1 MQPARLKTT
10 MKILISYAH
19 SDLEHYTSLMKHLT
33 TVDKLVEAWEDS
45 RLQATPDCVRALD
58 TKLSDCCLMVL
69 LISPAFME
77 SSFITRHELQTLFRQ
92 HEERGMKFL
101 PILLQASDL
110 NSLPFNKLSI
120 LPKGLVPIEKSLY
133 PSEEWKVIARYIH
146 SQIQELPNPQKTV
159 LSRLLA
165 LENLPQPSTRVIG
178 RIDELQVID
187 RGFNDKQTNII
198 SIIGDSGV
206 GKSALVYEWLERLKP
221 RYGDAKCVF
230 TWSFQNQ
237 CNRNVYAES
246 SDRFFERVLAFYGY
260 QETAPLSIEAKA
272 QQLVTYLRHAPVIL
286 VLDGLEPLQHMKDK
300 IYSQVGQ
307 LADTGLKILLH
318 KLQQQPLGK
327 NSIVLLTSRVPL
339 TDAEATLRYCHYFNL
354 SPLSVGDGAIFLESL
369 GSKGLPRHLTSLSRQ
384 CRGYPLALLLLANF
398 LKTFHESDCTVGEK
412 LLEKIDSLNN
422 PTLSLLQFYE
432 TAWAEDAPERLLL
445 QLLGLLDRRMR
456 SGEKVELEV
465 KLNAVQ
471 VLKHLPDEDNFR
483 VSQYLRTLGLL
494 CQEITHQEQERY
506 DTHPLIRH
514 YFSQQLRQRHPESW
528 QQAHRILFQYFQG
541 VPTQEYPDN
550 LRDLI
555 PLYEAVQHGCMAGE
569 YSLALQLFRHRIWR
583 EDVAYTARELGVLG
597 QDLATLSHFFIEHWK
612 IPAASLSVDEKLWLC
627 STVSFYLI
635 ALERLSEA
643 FDTLQLAIEYYQIQ
657 KRWDDAAIYT
667 RKMARLYL
675 AEGDTSEALGLAQHA
690 AQMKNCDPA
699 QQNLNQA
706 CMAMMLHQCGAIPN
720 ALTIFKNLPP
730 LSGIYVAKQVNL
742 QLACSDEVEAREALL
757 MRLQSEQQRVFSNLL
772 DQAFQRLALAK
783 LLFSLKRYEEAHP
796 AFEQAIETVRKLNT
810 TIDLPEFLLAYAN
823 FHRQQGNFEHSLLL
837 LQEVLEITERC
848 AMPLYRI
855 ETYILRANVLL
866 DKKYRKVSLRKASL
880 PASLNFSQQDH
891 SVQDAVEAYQAAEKI
906 MSAQAYRLAAAPLAL
921 LKARLAYYQN
931 RFQEVHPALSTAQ
944 NLILKW
950 GQEGLLSEWEQLR
963 FELV

>member
-1 MQPARLKTT
+1 

-19 SDLEHYTSLMKHLT
+19 SDLEHHTSLMKHLAT
-33 TVDKLVEAWEDS
+33 LDKVVEVWEES
-45 RLQATPDCVRALD
+45 RLQTTPDCVSTLD
-58 TKLSDCCLMVL
+58 AQLSHCRLMVL
-69 LISPAFME
+69 LLSPAFME
-77 SSFITRHELQTLFRQ
+77 SPFITRHELVTMFKK
-92 HEERGMKFL
+92 HEERGVKFL
-101 PILLQASDL
+101 PVLLRASDL
-110 NSLPFNKLSI
+110 NSLPFNKLSV

-133 PSEEWKVIARYIH
+133 PNEEWKVIAQYILNEIKE
-146 SQIQELPNPQKTV
+146 QPTPQKTI

-198 SIIGDSGV
+198 SIIGNSGV
-206 GKSALVYEWLERLKP
+206 GKSALVYEWLDRLKP

-237 CNRNVYAES
+237 CNRNAYAES
-246 SDRFFERVLAFYGY
+246 SDRFFDRVLAFFGY
-260 QETAPLSIEAKA
+260 QETTPLSIEAKA
-272 QQLVTYLRHAPVIL
+272 QQLVSYLRQIPSIL
-286 VLDGLEPLQHMKDK
+286 VLDGLEPLQHMKDSLH
-300 IYSQVGQ
+300 SQVGQ

-339 TDAEATLRYCHYFNL
+339 TDAEATLHHCHYFNL

-369 GSKGLPRHLTSLSRQ
+369 GGKGLPRHLTSLSRL
-384 CRGYPLALLLLANF
+384 CRGYPLALLLLANL
-398 LKTFHESDCTVGEK
+398 LKTFHNSDCTMGEK
-412 LLEKIDSLNN
+412 LLENIDTELN
-422 PTLSLLQFYE
+422 PALSILHFYE
-432 TAWAEDAPERLLL
+432 ATWTEDAPERLLL

-456 SGEKVELEV
+456 NSEKIELEV

-471 VLKHLPDEDNFR
+471 VLRHLPDEDNFR
-483 VSQYLRTLGLL
+483 VTQYLRSLGLL

-506 DTHPLIRH
+506 DTHPLVRQ

-541 VPTQEYPDN
+541 VPTQEYPDT
-550 LRDLI
+550 LQALM

-569 YSLALQLFRHRIWR
+569 YNLALQLFRHRIWR

-612 IPAASLSVDEKLWLC
+612 TPAASLNVDEKLWLC

-635 ALERLSEA
+635 ALERLPEA
-643 FDTLQLAIEYYQIQ
+643 YDTLQLAIQCYETQ
-657 KRWDDAAIYT
+657 KRWNDAAIYT
-667 RKMARLYL
+667 RKLARLYL
-675 AEGDTSEALGLAQHA
+675 AEGDTAKALQLAEHA
-690 AQMKNCDPA
+690 AQMENCDAA
-699 QQNLNQA
+699 QQSLNQA
-706 CMAMMLHQCGAIPN
+706 CMAMMLHQCGRISE
-720 ALTIFKNLPP
+720 ALEIFKKLPP

-742 QLACSDEVEAREALL
+742 QLSCSNDVEMQESLL
-757 MRLQSEQQRVFSNLL
+757 SRLQSEQQRVFNNLL

-783 LLFSLKRYEEAHP
+783 LLFSLKRYEDAHP

-823 FHRQQGNFEHSLLL
+823 FHRQQGNFEHSLQLIE
-837 LQEVLEITERC
+837 EVLEITERC
-848 AMPLYRI
+848 CMPLYQI
-855 ETYILRANVLL
+855 EACILKANVLL
-866 DKKYRKVSLRKASL
+866 DKKYRKPSLKKASL

-891 SVQDAVEAYQAAEKI
+891 SLQFALEAYQMAEKI
-906 MSAQAYRLAAAPLAL
+906 SAEQAYSLVTAALNL
-921 LKARLAYYQN
+921 LKARLAYHQN
-931 RFQEVHPALSTAQ
+931 RFQEVHPALKVAHHS
-944 NLILKW
+944 ILAL
-950 GQEGLLSEWEQLR
+950 GQEGLLPEWEQLR

>member
-1 MQPARLKTT
+1 

-19 SDLEHYTSLMKHLT
+19 SDLEHYTSLMKHLA
-33 TVDKLVEAWEDS
+33 TVDKMIEVWEES
-45 RLQATPDCVRALD
+45 RLQTTPDSVSVLD
-58 TKLSDCCLMVL
+58 TQLSQCRLMVL
-69 LISPAFME
+69 LLSPAFME
-77 SSFITRHELQTLFRQ
+77 SPFITRHELVNLFKV
-92 HEERGMKFL
+92 HEERGVLFL

-110 NSLPFNKLSI
+110 NHLPFSKLSV

-133 PSEEWKVIARYIH
+133 PNEEWKVIAQYIH
-146 SQIQELPNPQKTV
+146 KQIQEQPTPHKTI

-198 SIIGDSGV
+198 SIIGNSGV
-206 GKSALVYEWLERLKP
+206 GKSALVYEWLDRLKP

-237 CNRNVYAES
+237 CNRNAYAES
-246 SDRFFERVLAFYGY
+246 SDRFFDRVLAFFGY
-260 QETAPLSIEAKA
+260 QETTPLSIEAKA
-272 QQLVTYLRHAPVIL
+272 QQLVTYLRQIPSIL
-286 VLDGLEPLQHMKDK
+286 VLDGLEPLQHMKDSPH
-300 IYSQVGQ
+300 SQIGQ

-339 TDAEATLRYCHYFNL
+339 TNAEATLQYCHYFNL

-369 GSKGLPRHLTSLSRQ
+369 GGKGLPRHLTSLSRQ
-384 CRGYPLALLLLANF
+384 CRGYPLALLLLANL
-398 LKTFHESDCTVGEK
+398 LKTFHSSDCTKGEK
-412 LLEKIDSLNN
+412 LLENIDTEIN
-422 PTLSLLQFYE
+422 PALTMLHFYE
-432 TAWAEDAPERLLL
+432 AAWSEDSPERLLL

-456 SGEKVELEV
+456 NGEKLELEV

-471 VLKHLPDEDNFR
+471 VLRHLPDEDNFR
-483 VSQYLRTLGLL
+483 VAQYLRSLGLL

-506 DTHPLIRH
+506 DTHPLIRQ

-541 VPTQEYPDN
+541 VPTQEYPDT
-550 LRDLI
+550 LQALM

-569 YSLALQLFRHRIWR
+569 YTLALQLFRHRIWR
-583 EDVAYTARELGVLG
+583 EDVAYTARELGALG

-612 IPAASLSVDEKLWLC
+612 TPAPSLNIEDKLWLC

-643 FDTLQLAIEYYQIQ
+643 YDTLQVAIQCYQTQ
-657 KRWDDAAIYT
+657 KRWNDAAIYT
-667 RKMARLYL
+667 RKLARLYL
-675 AEGDTSEALGLAQHA
+675 AEGDMNKALALAQQA
-690 AQMKNCDPA
+690 ADMENCEPA
-699 QQNLNQA
+699 QQHLNQA
-706 CMAMMLHQCGAIPN
+706 CMAMMLHQCGRLNEAV
-720 ALTIFKNLPP
+720 AIFKKLPP

-742 QLACSDEVEAREALL
+742 NLACNHDVNAQEALL
-757 MRLQSEQQRVFSNLL
+757 RRLQSEQQRVFSNVL

-783 LLFSLKRYEEAHP
+783 LLFSLQRYEEAHP

-810 TIDLPEFLLAYAN
+810 TIDLPEFLLAYSN
-823 FHRQQGNFEHSLLL
+823 FHRQQGNFEHSLQLVD
-837 LQEVLEITERC
+837 EVLEITERC
-848 AMPLYRI
+848 FMPLYQI
-855 ETYILRANVLL
+855 EACILKANVLL
-866 DKKYRKVSLRKASL
+866 DKKYRKQHTKRGSL

-891 SVQDAVEAYQAAEKI
+891 SVQAALAAYQAAEKI
-906 MSAQAYRLAAAPLAL
+906 SAEQAYNLAAAPLSL
-921 LKARLAYYQN
+921 LRARLAYHQN
-931 RFQEVHPALSTAQ
+931 HFQEVHPALKIAHHS
-944 NLILKW
+944 ILEL
-950 GQEGLLSEWEQLR
+950 GQEGLLPEWEQLR

>member
-1 MQPARLKTT
+1 

-19 SDLEHYTSLMKHLT
+19 SDLEHHTTLMKHLA
-33 TVDKLVEAWEDS
+33 TVDKVVEAWEDS
-45 RLQATPDCVRALD
+45 RLQQAIPDCVKELD
-58 TKLSDCCLMVL
+58 AQLSHCRLVVL
-69 LISPAFME
+69 LISPAFMN
-77 SSFITRHELQTLFRQ
+77 SPFITHPDLLYLFRL
-92 HEERGMKFL
+92 HEERGVKIL
-101 PILLQASDL
+101 PVLLQASDL
-110 NSLPFNKLSI
+110 NHLPFNKLSI

-133 PSEEWKVIARYIH
+133 PSEEWKVIAQSIH
-146 SQIQELPNPQKTV
+146 SQIQEQPAPQKSI

-165 LENLPQPSTRVIG
+165 LDNLPQPSTRVIG

-237 CNRNVYAES
+237 CNRNAHAES

-272 QQLVTYLRHAPVIL
+272 QQLVNYLRQAPVIL
-286 VLDGLEPLQHMKDK
+286 VLDGLEPLQHMKDC

-327 NSIVLLTSRVPL
+327 NSIVLLTSRLPL
-339 TDAEATLRYCHYFNL
+339 TDAEATLHYCHYFNL

-369 GSKGLPRHLTSLSRQ
+369 GGKGLPRHLTSLSRQ
-384 CRGYPLALLLLANF
+384 CRGYPLALLLLANL
-398 LKTFHESDCTVGEK
+398 LKTFYASDCTAGEK
-412 LLEKIDSLNN
+412 LLENIDPQLN
-422 PTLSLLQFYE
+422 PTLTMLRFYE
-432 TAWAEDAPERLLL
+432 TKWAEDAPERLLL

-471 VLKHLPDEDNFR
+471 ALKYLPDEDNFR
-483 VSQYLRTLGLL
+483 VAQYLRSLGLL
-494 CQEITHQEQERY
+494 CQEITHQEQDRY
-506 DTHPLIRH
+506 HTHPLIRH

-528 QQAHRILFQYFQG
+528 QQAHRILFHYFQG

-550 LRDLI
+550 LRELM

-612 IPAASLSVDEKLWLC
+612 TPAASLSVDEKLWLC

-635 ALERLSEA
+635 ALERLPEA
-643 FDTLQLAIEYYQIQ
+643 FDTLRLAIQCYETQ
-657 KRWDDAAIYT
+657 KRWNDAAIYT

-675 AEGDTSEALGLAQHA
+675 AEGNISEALGLAQHA
-690 AQMKNCDPA
+690 AQMELCDPA
-699 QQNLNQA
+699 QQHLNQA
-706 CMAMMLHQCGAIPN
+706 CLAMMLHQFGRVAE
-720 ALTIFKNLPP
+720 ALEIFNNLPP

-742 QLACSDEVEAREALL
+742 QLTCSNEVEPREALL
-757 MRLQSEQQRVFSNLL
+757 RRLQAEQQRVFSNLL
-772 DQAFQRLALAK
+772 DQAFQRVALAK

-796 AFEQAIETVRKLNT
+796 AFEQAIETARKLNT

-848 AMPLYRI
+848 AMPLYQI
-855 ETYILRANVLL
+855 EASILKANVLL
-866 DKKYRKVSLRKASL
+866 DKKYRKAHLKKASL

-891 SVQDAVEAYQAAEKI
+891 SVQDALEAYQTAEK
-906 MSAQAYRLAAAPLAL
+906 SSEEEWYGLAAAPLAL
-921 LKARLAYYQN
+921 LKARLAYHQN
-931 RFQEVHPALSTAQ
+931 HFSEVQPALSEAHHA
-944 NLILKW
+944 ILKL
-950 GQEGLLSEWEQLR
+950 GQAGLLPEWEQLR
-963 FELV
+963 VELV

>member
-1 MQPARLKTT
+1 

-19 SDLEHYTSLMKHLT
+19 SDLEHHTSLMKHLA
-33 TVDKLVEAWEDS
+33 TVEKVVEAWDES
-45 RLQATPDCVRALD
+45 RLQTTPEGVKELD
-58 TKLSDCCLMVL
+58 AQLSHCRLMVL
-69 LISPAFME
+69 LLSPAFME
-77 SSFITRHELQTLFRQ
+77 SPFIKRHELAALFKH
-92 HEERGMKFL
+92 HEERGVKFL
-101 PILLQASDL
+101 PVLLQASDL

-133 PSEEWKVIARYIH
+133 PSEEWKVIARTIH
-146 SQIQELPNPQKTV
+146 SQIQEQPTPQKTI

-198 SIIGDSGV
+198 SIIGNSGI
-206 GKSALVYEWLERLKP
+206 GKSALVYEWLDRLKP

-237 CNRNVYAES
+237 CNRNAYAES
-246 SDRFFERVLAFYGY
+246 SDRFFDRVLAFFGY
-260 QETAPLSIEAKA
+260 QETTPLSIEAKA
-272 QQLVTYLRHAPVIL
+272 QQLVTYLRQTACIL
-286 VLDGLEPLQHMKDK
+286 VLDGLEPLQHMKDTPH
-300 IYSQVGQ
+300 SQVGQ

-339 TDAEATLRYCHYFNL
+339 TDAEATLHYCHYFNL

-369 GSKGLPRHLTSLSRQ
+369 GGKGLPRHLTSLSRQ
-384 CRGYPLALLLLANF
+384 CRGYPLALLLLANL
-398 LKTFHESDCTVGEK
+398 LKTFHNSDCTMGEK
-412 LLEKIDSLNN
+412 LLENIDTQLN
-422 PTLSLLQFYE
+422 PTLTMLHFYE
-432 TAWAEDAPERLLL
+432 AAWEEDAPERLLL

-456 SGEKVELEV
+456 NGEKLELEV

-471 VLKHLPDEDNFR
+471 VLRHLPDEDNFR
-483 VSQYLRTLGLL
+483 VAQYLRSLGLL
-494 CQEITHQEQERY
+494 CQETTHQEQERY
-506 DTHPLIRH
+506 DTHPLIRQ
-514 YFSQQLRQRHPESW
+514 YFSQQLRQQHPESW

-541 VPTQEYPDN
+541 VPTQEYPDT
-550 LRDLI
+550 LQALM

-597 QDLATLSHFFIEHWK
+597 QDLATLSHFFIEHWQT
-612 IPAASLSVDEKLWLC
+612 PAASLSVDETLWLC

-635 ALERLSEA
+635 ALERLPEA
-643 FDTLQLAIEYYQIQ
+643 YDTLQLAIHCYETQ
-657 KRWDDAAIYT
+657 KRWNDAAIYT
-667 RKMARLYL
+667 RKLARLYL
-675 AEGDTSEALGLAQHA
+675 AAGDISEALELAQHA
-690 AQMKNCDPA
+690 AQMEHCDAA
-699 QQNLNQA
+699 QQSLNQA
-706 CMAMMLHQCGAIPN
+706 CLAMMLHQRGQISE
-720 ALTIFKNLPP
+720 ALAVFKKLPF

-742 QLACSDEVEAREALL
+742 QLACDNEVEVREALL
-757 MRLQSEQQRVFSNLL
+757 TRLQSEQQRVFSNLL

-823 FHRQQGNFEHSLLL
+823 FHRQQGNFEHSLQLL
-837 LQEVLEITERC
+837 EEVLEITERC
-848 AMPLYRI
+848 FMPLYQI
-855 ETYILRANVLL
+855 EACILKANVLL
-866 DKKYRKVSLRKASL
+866 DRKYRKLGLKKASL

-891 SVQDAVEAYQAAEKI
+891 SVQDALEAYQAAEK
-906 MSAQAYRLAAAPLAL
+906 SSTEQAYRLAAAPLAL
-921 LKARLAYYQN
+921 LKARLAYHQN
-931 RFQEVHPALSTAQ
+931 CFQDVNPALSAAHRS
-944 NLILKW
+944 ILELV
-950 GQEGLLSEWEQLR
+950 QAGLLPEWERLR
-963 FELV
+963 LELV